1 MQKNITVF
9 VADDHPLFRDGLI
22 QILSKDISIEVIGF
36 SGDGGESL
44 EIIRQRKPLIAIL
57 DISMPNM
64 SGLEIIKTLKA
75 EKNPTLFIILTMYND
90 EEYLDEALDIGVNGY
105 LLKSSTAVEVIECIN
120 SILNGGYYISKE
132 LRDYLIRG
140 KKLKSSNPEIK
151 DNLNRLTKT
160 ELHILKLLSENKT
173 STQIAEELFVSFRT
187 VQNHRNNISMKLGLT
202 GYNKL
207 LFFVLEHKETIK
219 SLC

>member
-75 EKNPTLFIILTMYND
+75 EKNP
-90 EEYLDEALDIGVNGY
+90 
-105 LLKSSTAVEVIECIN
+105 K
-120 SILNGGYYISKE
+120 
-132 LRDYLIRG
+132 R
-140 KKLKSSNPEIK
+140 
-151 DNLNRLTKT
+151 
-160 ELHILKLLSENKT
+160 
-173 STQIAEELFVSFRT
+173 
-187 VQNHRNNISMKLGLT
+187 
-202 GYNKL
+202 
-207 LFFVLEHKETIK
+207 
-219 SLC
+219 